1 MMDEGP
7 FWVGVLVVGG
17 WDDVGM
23 ERRLLSE
30 VVGRLEEANSG
41 LLSEPRSRVEAEAL
55 LGLYVRVEKLAAF
68 GKATLAARVGDATS
82 LARVSGVSVGQARR
96 AIETGKRITGMP
108 RLARA
113 AQQAV
118 VSLDQA
124 DEIARTSEVAPAAV
138 DDLLNL
144 ARNESFGVL
153 KQKARTIR
161 LDAQAGSD
169 LTQRQHQARRL
180 CHRVTDLGMIHLE
193 ADLEPHVGTPI
204 VNRLEEQAKRLA
216 RTAQNNGGP
225 EPFGCYLA
233 DALPHIVNQQT
244 GKQAGKKA
252 RTGHTELVVLVSH
265 EITQRGWCDVRPGEK
280 CHIPGVG
287 PIPPQTAKHIAEDAF
302 LSGLFYD
309 GVDLRHLKRWT
320 RHIPTPIR
328 IALQLGQPPDFN
340 GPVCAQCGNHYQLE
354 LDHHQPHINGGPTSL
369 NNINP
374 LCHHCHTHKTTQ
386 DRQHIKRQRQAI
398 PQPQPP

>member
-1 MMDEGP
+1 
-7 FWVGVLVVGG
+7 
-17 WDDVGM
+17 M

-41 LLSEPRSRVEAEAL
+41 LLSGLRSRADSEAL
-55 LGLYVRVEKLAAF
+55 LQLYVRVEKLAAF
-68 GKATLAARVGDATS
+68 GKATLAARVGDPTS

-96 AIETGKRITGMP
+96 AIETGKRIAGVP
-108 RLARA
+108 RLAEA

-118 VSLDQA
+118 VSLHQA
-124 DEIARTSEVAPAAV
+124 DEIARTSEVAPGAV
-138 DDLLNL
+138 DDLLSL

-169 LTQRQHQARRL
+169 LAQRQHQARRL

-216 RTAQNNGGP
+216 RTANNGGK
-225 EPFGCYLA
+225 EPFQRYLA
-233 DALPHIVNQQT
+233 DALSHIIT
-244 GKQAGKKA
+244 GAQDGTGSKQAGA
-252 RTGHTELVVLVSH
+252 GPAELVVLVSH
-265 EITQRGWCDVRPGEK
+265 EITQRGWQNTQPGEK

-287 PIPPQTAKHIAEDAF
+287 PIPPQTAKHIAQDAF
-302 LSGLFYD
+302 LTGVFYD

-328 IALQLGQPPDFN
+328 IALQLGQPPEFN
-340 GPVCAQCGNHYQLE
+340 GTQCAQCGNHYQLE
-354 LDHHQPHINGGPTSL
+354 LDHHQPHNNGGPTSL
-369 NNINP
+369 ANINP
-374 LCHHCHTHKTTQ
+374 LCHHCHTRKSTQ
-386 DRQHIKRQRQAI
+386 DRRDIKKQRRAI